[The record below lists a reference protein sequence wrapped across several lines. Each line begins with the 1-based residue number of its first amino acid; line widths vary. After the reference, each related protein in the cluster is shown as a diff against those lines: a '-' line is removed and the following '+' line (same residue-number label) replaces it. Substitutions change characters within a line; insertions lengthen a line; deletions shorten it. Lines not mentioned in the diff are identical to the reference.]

1 MGIDIDDHRKT
12 SRNKNSLDQNPQGRF
27 GKLGNGIFLVIVNR

>member
-1 MGIDIDDHRKT
+1 MAKMGIDIDDHRKT

-27 GKLGNGIFLVIVNR
+27 GK